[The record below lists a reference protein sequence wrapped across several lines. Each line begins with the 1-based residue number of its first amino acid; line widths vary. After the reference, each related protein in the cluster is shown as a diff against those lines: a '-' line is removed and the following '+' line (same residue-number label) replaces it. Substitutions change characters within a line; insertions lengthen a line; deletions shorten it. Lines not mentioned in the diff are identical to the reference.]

1 MQSTLAK
8 TNWRTNSAIFF
19 LGMCALL
26 NLYATQP
33 VLKQMAVSYSVSISA
48 ATLTISATTLGVAIT
63 APFAGAISDRYGRRK
78 IMLGAI
84 LAMAVA
90 TVLCLL
96 SPNFVLLLLGRLIQG
111 IATPF
116 VFAVA
121 VAYINETFATEDAV
135 RLNSVYVAGTAFG
148 GFSGRFFAGLFFDTF
163 HTIASIFIPMVLI
176 LILAY
181 LMTLR
186 WLPQD
191 TRFVASRSA
200 LASFTGIGAHLHD
213 WRLLL
218 TCFVGASLLFQQVAT
233 FTYGSLRLQEA
244 PINLNTVAVGF
255 VFIVFLV
262 PTILTPLIG
271 RLILKIGVTKTFMI
285 TCVLGII
292 GLAVALISNLWAM
305 IFGLTCS
312 CVSVFAGQSCALGF
326 VSDHVHQNKSAAV
339 GLYLM
344 SYYLGGTFGG
354 LVPEPA
360 YAQFGWVSTILIIYV
375 ISILALFSAQL
386 AWRNTKKD

>member
-1 MQSTLAK
+1 MSTTLAK

-33 VLKQMAVSYSVSISA
+33 VLKQMARSYPVSVSA

-78 IMLGAI
+78 LMLAAI

-90 TVLCLL
+90 TIMCMV
-96 SPNFVLLLLGRLIQG
+96 SPTFNLLLVGRLIQG

-116 VFAVA
+116 VFAIA
-121 VAYINETFATEDAV
+121 VAYINETFTTEDTV
-135 RLNSVYVAGTAFG
+135 RLNSIYVAGTAFG
-148 GFSGRFFAGLFFDTF
+148 GFSGRFLAGLFYDVF
-163 HTIASIFIPMVLI
+163 HTIPSIFLPMVLI

-181 LMTLR
+181 FMTLR
-186 WLPQD
+186 WLPED
-191 TRFVASRSA
+191 SRFSPSNSVLKSV
-200 LASFTGIGAHLHD
+200 TGLGAHLRD

-218 TCFVGASLLFQQVAT
+218 TCFVGASLLFQQVAA

-244 PINLNTVAVGF
+244 PIGLNTVAVGF

-262 PTILTPLIG
+262 PTVLTPQIG
-271 RLILKIGVTKTFMI
+271 RLILKIGTTRTFLM
-285 TCVLGII
+285 TCLLGII
-292 GLAVALISNLWAM
+292 GLIVALIPNLWPM
-305 IFGLTCS
+305 ILGLTCS
-312 CVSVFAGQSCALGF
+312 CVAVFAGQSAALGF
-326 VSDHVHQNKSAAV
+326 VSDHVQQNKSAAV

-344 SYYLGGTFGG
+344 SYYLGGTLGG
-354 LVPEPA
+354 LIPEPA
-360 YAQFGWVSTILIIYV
+360 YAQFGWFSTVIIICS
-375 ISILALFSAQL
+375 ISLLSLLSAQL
-386 AWRNTKKD
+386 AWHRNKKD